1 MSLSLDNIG
10 EEMASCLAELP
21 DSPPPP
27 ETPKEPME
35 FLARSWSISALEV
48 CKAMAPLKLQ
58 CEEEDEVVEA
68 GELTNSKVEEWR
80 PFTVGSSQTSQLVMD
95 NILSQSLS
103 KQAKPEKSWRVKA
116 EKKGKKKDKYRAQNA
131 EVQAAMSVG
140 GVAAAVAAV
149 AAATARCQD
158 NGGQSKTSMAVA
170 SAAALVAAQCVEKA
184 VSMGADRRQLA
195 SLLTSAVNVKTPGD
209 IVTLT
214 AGAATALRGAAA
226 LKARAAKELRNN
238 AAVIPYEKG
247 EKGSVNPT
255 VGMHGEL
262 LSADSEL
269 SSLDLLARGF
279 ELLKRTRNGDLH
291 WKLVFVYIKN
301 GQVVLKLKSKH
312 IGGTLT
318 KKKKRIVH
326 DVYRDVP
333 AWPGRESLAGSG
345 TEERCYFG
353 LETAVGVI
361 QFECM
366 NKIVHRICTEGVA
379 QLLNLA
385 QSQRSRLVI
394 PLS

>member
-1 MSLSLDNIG
+1 MD
-10 EEMASCLAELP
+10 SCLPELP
-21 DSPPPP
+21 DFPPPP

-48 CKAMAPLKLQ
+48 CRALAPLKLQ
-58 CEEEDEVVEA
+58 CDEEEEVVEA

-80 PFTVGSSQTSQLVMD
+80 PVTVGSSQTSQLVMD
-95 NILSQSLS
+95 NILSQSVS

-149 AAATARCQD
+149 AAATARSQD
-158 NGGQSKTSMAVA
+158 DGGQSKTSMAVA

-184 VSMGADRRQLA
+184 VSMGADRHQLA

-226 LKARAAKELRNN
+226 LKARAAKEVRNN

-247 EKGSVNPT
+247 SINPT
-255 VGMHGEL
+255 VGLHGEL

-269 SSLDLLARGF
+269 CSLDLLARGF

-301 GQVVLKLKSKH
+301 GQVVVKLKSKH

-326 DVYRDVP
+326 DVYRDLP

-353 LETAVGVI
+353 LETAGGVI

-379 QLLNLA
+379 QLLSVA
-385 QSQRSRLVI
+385 QSERSRLQRMI

>member
-1 MSLSLDNIG
+1 MSLSLDNIR
-10 EEMASCLAELP
+10 EEMDSCLPELP
-21 DSPPPP
+21 DFPPPP

-48 CKAMAPLKLQ
+48 CRALAPLKLQ
-58 CEEEDEVVEA
+58 CDEEEEVVEA

-80 PFTVGSSQTSQLVMD
+80 PVTVGSSQTSQLVMD
-95 NILSQSLS
+95 NILSQSVS

-149 AAATARCQD
+149 AAATARSQD
-158 NGGQSKTSMAVA
+158 DGGQSKTSMAVA

-184 VSMGADRRQLA
+184 VSMGADRHQLA

-226 LKARAAKELRNN
+226 LKARAAKEARNN

-247 EKGSVNPT
+247 SINPT
-255 VGMHGEL
+255 VGLHGEL

-269 SSLDLLARGF
+269 CSLDLLARGF

-301 GQVVLKLKSKH
+301 GQVVVKLKSKH

-326 DVYRDVP
+326 DVYRDLP

-353 LETAVGVI
+353 LETAGGVI

-379 QLLNLA
+379 QLLSVA
-385 QSQRSRLVI
+385 QSERSRLQRMI

>member
-1 MSLSLDNIG
+1 MSLSLDNIR
-10 EEMASCLAELP
+10 EEMDSCLPELP
-21 DSPPPP
+21 DFPPPP

-48 CKAMAPLKLQ
+48 CRALAPLKLQ
-58 CEEEDEVVEA
+58 CDEEEEVVEA

-80 PFTVGSSQTSQLVMD
+80 PVTVGSSQTSQLVMD
-95 NILSQSLS
+95 NILSQSVS

-149 AAATARCQD
+149 AAATARSQD
-158 NGGQSKTSMAVA
+158 DGGQSKTSMAVA

-184 VSMGADRRQLA
+184 VSMGADRHQLA

-226 LKARAAKELRNN
+226 LKARAAKEVRNN

-247 EKGSVNPT
+247 SINPT
-255 VGMHGEL
+255 VGLHGEL

-269 SSLDLLARGF
+269 CSLDLLARGF

-301 GQVVLKLKSKH
+301 GQVVVKLKSKH

-326 DVYRDVP
+326 DVYRDLP

-353 LETAVGVI
+353 LETAGGVI

-379 QLLNLA
+379 QLLSVA
-385 QSQRSRLVI
+385 QSERSRLQRMI